1 MSDKVTF
8 EETLEDDDWGLI
20 IDSNGRLK
28 GLFIPDGFGEEEIPD
43 AVIQLC
49 IQQFGIDP
57 EEFFGIDGEGEVTL
71 H

>member
-20 IDSNGRLK
+20 VDNNGRLK
-28 GLFIPDGFGEEEIPD
+28 GLFIPDGYEEDDIPD

-57 EEFFGIDGEGEVTL
+57 EEFFGDDDNEVTL